1 MPPCCVLTATC
12 LCNIYKGAAAV
23 ALLPITVYVLD
34 AGENPLGAA
43 DPTSR
48 AVRVSLVLGNN
59 NKDNASGGP
68 TPVRSVTRVIA
79 VPSQSMPAAVQVPG
93 GGAPG
98 GIPAINLQK

>member
-1 MPPCCVLTATC
+1 
-12 LCNIYKGAAAV
+12 
-23 ALLPITVYVLD
+23 
-34 AGENPLGAA
+34 
-43 DPTSR
+43 
-48 AVRVSLVLGNN
+48 VLGNN

>member
-48 AVRVSLVLGNN
+48 AVRVSLVLGTASLQVRRKKNWE
-59 NKDNASGGP
+59 NKCRLGYVLNSA
-68 TPVRSVTRVIA
+68 
-79 VPSQSMPAAVQVPG
+79 
-93 GGAPG
+93 
-98 GIPAINLQK
+98 